1 LNHDV
6 YTDRVYTLRLFLITM
21 GIRRGVQNGHLL
33 PQEIESKNHNFL
45 ESMKSVAHF
54 RLI

>member
-1 LNHDV
+1 MNQDV
-6 YTDRVYTLRLFLITM
+6 YTDRVCTLCLFLITM
-21 GIRRGVQNGHLL
+21 GIRRGVQNGHLPPL
-33 PQEIESKNHNFL
+33 DIESKNQNFL